1 MTSYIGKDWETLVRE
16 GLDDLDDR
24 HFLEDFQED
33 YEPLETLGEGHRRLY
48 QRWRHRLLERDVWRD
63 RQGVT
68 HLISEMDEPYRL
80 NVMAFLERELPFL
93 QESWLTQALPREVAS
108 IEEDPLAWLGKS
120 NTLLRRHN
128 GTPHDLSIG
137 QSRYRLVS
145 HQAREKK

>member
-1 MTSYIGKDWETLVRE
+1 MTSCIGKDWETLVRE

-24 HFLEDFQED
+24 HFLKDFQED

-108 IEEDPLAWLGKS
+108 IEEDPLAWLQS
-120 NTLLRRHN
+120 
-128 GTPHDLSIG
+128 TPLYQALKGESSHD
-137 QSRYRLVS
+137 
-145 HQAREKK
+145 